1 MNGGKKMMKI
11 GLEVGN
17 LVATTTTPSSEFG
30 GHFRTLR
37 GGVWPHK
44 PSQLITNGLGF
55 LSM

>member
-37 GGVWPHK
+37 GGGGPQK
-44 PSQLITNGLGF
+44 PSHLIANGLGF

>member
-11 GLEVGN
+11 GLEMGN

-37 GGVWPHK
+37 GGGGPQK
-44 PSQLITNGLGF
+44 PSQLIANGLGF